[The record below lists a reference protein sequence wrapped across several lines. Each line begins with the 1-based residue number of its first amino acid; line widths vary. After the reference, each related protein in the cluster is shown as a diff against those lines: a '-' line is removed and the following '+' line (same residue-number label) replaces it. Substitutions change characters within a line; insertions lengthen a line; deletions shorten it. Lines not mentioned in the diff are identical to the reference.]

1 MTTDE
6 KREKLIEAC
15 LIGNKASYNEC
26 SYCEISESCRHAGH
40 PPKYM
45 GDEVVEMV
53 YTDAVKR
60 GKIKED

>member
-1 MTTDE
+1 MFHTTEE
-6 KREKLIEAC
+6 KRSRMTAM
-15 LIGNKASYNEC
+15 C
-26 SYCEISESCRHAGH
+26 SSSQNGCDRCRLRSVCRKTGH